1 MMSTWECQ
9 ACTFI
14 NSTETAPYRCDM
26 CSTPVGVPSVRKTL
40 SQNKIKTESVHK
52 DTTDFKA
59 NNGDENIQLWEKSSD
74 TNITA
79 KSDGAERQVKDL
91 DAAMHFNQVE
101 SGDEDKGVKKEVEG
115 ISNGGSEG
123 KDKENVSSPS
133 KSLDLLSQFAFTR
146 RSRSNE
152 GTNQISGFE
161 RAKNNA
167 VGKRFMHSKKESNK
181 KKQKKEP
188 KTRDTEDEFGAI
200 VPAPAH
206 VVDKWCKLCS
216 ANEGALLRYQILVA
230 IQMSTQA
237 QPSVVQAALQKV
249 EANYGQITPE
259 SVQNIE
265 YENLKDT
272 INNVHRNKQKA
283 KFIKEGACILLDK
296 FNGCMP
302 TDKKDL
308 MAFPGIGPEL
318 GALLAALFA
327 AGVGS

>member
-1 MMSTWECQ
+1 MVQTMLSKRGSATKMCQQYHKYYVMSYLL
-9 ACTFI
+9 F
-14 NSTETAPYRCDM
+14 
-26 CSTPVGVPSVRKTL
+26 
-40 SQNKIKTESVHK
+40 KI
-52 DTTDFKA
+52 D
-59 NNGDENIQLWEKSSD
+59 
-74 TNITA
+74 
-79 KSDGAERQVKDL
+79 
-91 DAAMHFNQVE
+91 
-101 SGDEDKGVKKEVEG
+101 
-115 ISNGGSEG
+115 
-123 KDKENVSSPS
+123 
-133 KSLDLLSQFAFTR
+133 
-146 RSRSNE
+146 
-152 GTNQISGFE
+152 
-161 RAKNNA
+161 
-167 VGKRFMHSKKESNK
+167 
-181 KKQKKEP
+181 
-188 KTRDTEDEFGAI
+188 
-200 VPAPAH
+200 
-206 VVDKWCKLCS
+206 
-216 ANEGALLRYQILVA
+216 QILVA